1 MDISLNTLDLLVS
14 NNRLYLLEKYTNL
27 ETKRELKRDILF
39 YRKRIFQTTKE
50 CLKFSQVNPAIQ
62 ISFDAFARELI
73 AYFKFEDKKDIFQGE
88 YKELDDEREIHIQNV
103 IKQQE
108 ENNNLNS
115 RLSPIEEEQCINKTN
130 NPNDL
135 IMNFPQVKVNT
146 IDECLQIKIIKTQS
160 KEIKILP
167 QQKTINLRDKHLRTK
182 GVKKKNN
189 KYFLLLL

>member
-135 IMNFPQVKVNT
+135 IMNLPQVKVNT

-189 KYFLLLL
+189 K